1 MRNQARA
8 NEAMETPKGLAGG
21 GEEASPIGEREWG
34 LVREAAGRRRKVN
47 RAARVAR
54 SSAITTLAIGLA
66 AMPFVLVSPSL
77 SGLVVVAG
85 VIAVGVREWLGYGKM
100 RRAEA
105 GAAGHLGWNQVALAG
120 VITFY
125 CLLEMASFSA
135 EGVKSAALSPEV
147 RAQLTSM
154 PDMAR
159 QIDALIETWAPY
171 AVYGFY
177 SLLIVVSV
185 LAQGAMAFYYFTR
198 RKHVESFN
206 RNTPEWIRRMF
217 VEVMEAH
224 AQ

>member
-1 MRNQARA
+1 
-8 NEAMETPKGLAGG
+8 
-21 GEEASPIGEREWG
+21 
-34 LVREAAGRRRKVN
+34 
-47 RAARVAR
+47 
-54 SSAITTLAIGLA
+54 
-66 AMPFVLVSPSL
+66 
-77 SGLVVVAG
+77 
-85 VIAVGVREWLGYGKM
+85 
-100 RRAEA
+100 
-105 GAAGHLGWNQVALAG
+105 
-120 VITFY
+120 
-125 CLLEMASFSA
+125 
-135 EGVKSAALSPEV
+135 
-147 RAQLTSM
+147 M

-217 VEVMEAH
+217 VEVMEAR

>member
-1 MRNQARA
+1 
-8 NEAMETPKGLAGG
+8 METPKGLAGG

-66 AMPFVLVSPSL
+66 ALPFVVVSPSL

-120 VITFY
+120 VILFY

-147 RAQLTSM
+147 RAQLASM
-154 PDMAR
+154 PGMAH

-185 LAQGAMAFYYFTR
+185 LAQGAMAFYYFSR
-198 RKHVESFN
+198 RKHVDAFN

-217 VEVMEAH
+217 VEGME
-224 AQ
+224 